1 MRSWQKTVNK
11 SSPCP
16 RHVLGLT
23 AQLSPSRPRFPWL
36 HASSGHQ
43 LLLHRSSS
51 CLPPP
56 PLPCIFLAFSSGPPS
71 VRQAN
76 KQRGQNESRLSPLS
90 ESPWVINHALASI
103 KKLAWRAGICRDTR
117 NLRDRGM
124 ADGFVCPSNE
134 MSCLVGS
141 SLLGI
146 FFFFPVFNP

>member
-1 MRSWQKTVNK
+1 M
-11 SSPCP
+11 SSPRFRP
-16 RHVLGLT
+16 HRPTLT
-23 AQLSPSRPRFPWL
+23 ISAKVSLATCQFW
-36 HASSGHQ
+36 ASITLAPQQ
-43 LLLHRSSS
+43 LLL
-51 CLPPP
+51 P